1 VEQSGILTMQIN
13 SIQLHPE
20 FPQKVWIVVEQPRDE
35 PIRLAYD
42 PATQTF
48 QPTAYRS
55 LTHHRGFRG
64 VYGWIGGSGTPP
76 QPHFDVVL
84 LTDQDPQPGDVL
96 EGYICGVFFRRD
108 GDFKFVALDA
118 SLRHTVSS
126 PDLSA
131 LDEETYKNLTDLYP
145 EVGEGE
151 GWHGAATAHAFLRKN
166 KASHD

>member
-1 VEQSGILTMQIN
+1 M
-13 SIQLHPE
+13 
-20 FPQKVWIVVEQPRDE
+20 
-35 PIRLAYD
+35 
-42 PATQTF
+42 
-48 QPTAYRS
+48 
-55 LTHHRGFRG
+55 
-64 VYGWIGGSGTPP
+64 
-76 QPHFDVVL
+76 
-84 LTDQDPQPGDVL
+84 
-96 EGYICGVFFRRD
+96 FFRRD